1 MSEVCDAS
9 VDVGGTKADG
19 GEKKCEL
26 CPVRCG
32 VDRAQSLGRCG
43 VKSTMRIAR
52 YGLHFYEEPVISG
65 KNGSGT
71 IFFCGCSLKCAFCQN
86 YELSR
91 NLRGKAISV
100 EELADIIRK
109 LENRGAHN
117 INFVSP
123 TQFSDKIIE
132 ALKLYRPKIPVVYNT
147 HGYERTEVIEEL
159 FPFVDIFLP
168 DLKFF
173 SPTLSKRY
181 TGISDYFERAFPAI
195 KLMAEKPLS
204 FGEDGMMKSGT
215 IVRHLV
221 LPQCVADSCKV
232 LDNFSEIKDKAYI
245 NVMSQYTPFGEV
257 QNFPELQRKVTARE
271 YERVIDYALS
281 VGIEKMYYQK
291 RESASTEYIPHW
303 DF

>member
-1 MSEVCDAS
+1 MS
-9 VDVGGTKADG
+9 ADFG
-19 GEKKCEL
+19 SRKCEL
-26 CPVRCG
+26 CPIRCG
-32 VDRAQSLGRCG
+32 ADRTKFLGRCG
-43 VKSTMRIAR
+43 AKDTMRIAR

-71 IFFCGCSLKCAFCQN
+71 IFFCGCSLKCVFCQN

-91 NLRGKAISV
+91 NLRGKDISA
-100 EELADIIRK
+100 EELAEIIRE

-123 TQFSDKIIE
+123 TQYSDKIIE

-147 HGYERTEVIEEL
+147 HGSERTEIIEEL
-159 FPFVDIFLP
+159 FPFVDIFLS

-173 SPTLSKRY
+173 SPALSYRY
-181 TGISDYFERAFPAI
+181 TGLKDYFEKAFTAI

-204 FGEDGMMKSGT
+204 FDAYGMMKSGT

-221 LPQCVADSCKV
+221 LPQCVSDSCKV
-232 LDNFSEIKDKAYI
+232 LDSFSEIKDKAYI
-245 NVMSQYTPFGEV
+245 NVMSQYTPFGDV
-257 QNFPELQRKVTARE
+257 KNFPELQRKVTARE
-271 YERVIDYALS
+271 YERVIDYALTL
-281 VGIEKMYYQK
+281 GIEKMYYQK
-291 RESASTEYIPHW
+291 RESASTEYIPQW

>member
-1 MSEVCDAS
+1 MI
-9 VDVGGTKADG
+9 ADFG
-19 GEKKCEL
+19 SRKCEL
-26 CPVRCG
+26 CPIRCG
-32 VDRAQSLGRCG
+32 ADRAKVLGRCG
-43 VKSTMRIAR
+43 AKDTMRIAR

-71 IFFCGCSLKCAFCQN
+71 IFFCGCSLKCVFCQN

-91 NLRGKAISV
+91 KLRGKDISV
-100 EELADIIRK
+100 EELAEIIRE
-109 LENRGAHN
+109 LEKRGAHN

-123 TQFSDKIIE
+123 TQYSDKIIE

-147 HGYERTEVIEEL
+147 HGYERTKIIEEL

-173 SPTLSKRY
+173 SPALSYRY
-181 TGISDYFERAFPAI
+181 TGLKDYFEKAFPAI

-204 FGEDGMMKSGT
+204 FDTDGMMKSGT

-221 LPQCVADSCKV
+221 LPQCVSDSCKV

-245 NVMSQYTPFGEV
+245 NVMSQYTPFGDV
-257 QNFPELQRKVTARE
+257 KNFPELQRKVTARE
-271 YERVIDYALS
+271 YERVIDYALTL
-281 VGIEKMYYQK
+281 GIEKMYYQK